1 MVCEAGERAKAHH
14 PECHGGKELDMP
26 IRALGLRSQESSV
39 VTYGREERA
48 SADALDSSSPI

>member
-1 MVCEAGERAKAHH
+1 
-14 PECHGGKELDMP
+14 MP
-26 IRALGLRSQESSV
+26 IRALGLRPQESSV